1 MNQPVNQ
8 LEPKQPWV
16 TPQLVELDIKRIT
29 QQMEQQEAEIMN
41 YLATDEN
48 AFKFFRGFYGGASDY
63 RLKKD
68 IKDFNATTIIAQLQA
83 YKYAWKNGAG
93 SEYGVLAHELQAV
106 LPYLVT
112 GQKDEVDAEGNPV
125 IQRVN
130 YAKLVPVLLK
140 AIQEQQ
146 QLLQDLGK
154 QVDALSKKIEEAQQV
169 L

>member
-1 MNQPVNQ
+1 MTQPVNQ

-29 QQMEQQEAEIMN
+29 QQMEQQEVDLMN
-41 YLATDEN
+41 YLASDPD
-48 AFKFFRGFYGGASDY
+48 AFKLMTGSVPSDY
-63 RLKKD
+63 RLKQD
-68 IKDFNATTIIAQLQA
+68 VKDFNATTIIAQLQA
-83 YKYAWKNGAG
+83 YKYSWKNGTG

-112 GQKDEVDAEGNPV
+112 GHKDEVDADGNPV

-146 QLLQDLGK
+146 QQLQDLGQ
-154 QVDALSKKIEEAQQV
+154 QVEALSKKIEEAQQV

>member
-29 QQMEQQEAEIMN
+29 QQMEQQEVDLMN
-41 YLATDEN
+41 YLANDTD
-48 AFKFFRGFYGGASDY
+48 AFRLLTGSTTSDY

-68 IKDFNATTIIAQLQA
+68 IKEFNATTIIAQLQA
-83 YKYAWKNGAG
+83 YKYAWKNGTG

-112 GQKDEVDAEGNPV
+112 GHKDEVDADGNPV

-146 QLLQDLGK
+146 QQLQDLGQ
-154 QVDALSKKIEEAQQV
+154 QVEALSKKIEEAQKV